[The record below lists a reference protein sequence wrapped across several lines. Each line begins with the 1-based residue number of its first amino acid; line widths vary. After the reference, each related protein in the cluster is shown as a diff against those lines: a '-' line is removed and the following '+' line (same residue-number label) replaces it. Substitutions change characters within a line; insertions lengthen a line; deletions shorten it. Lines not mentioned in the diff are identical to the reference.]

1 MTTIKRL
8 PDAEFEIM
16 QAAWQLEPPVT
27 SNMLMEVL
35 NRDGEKVWKPQTIH
49 TLLGRLVDRGFLK
62 TEKKGKERYFTPLIG
77 RDQYLQFETRSFVK
91 QYHNNSILNLVNTVY
106 QGNSLS
112 EDDIAELI
120 KWADQRRDES

>member
-1 MTTIKRL
+1 
-8 PDAEFEIM
+8 M